1 MKELKLE
8 QVKLARDIVS
18 QVCGTFA
25 LEGVAFDAGF
35 RAKMMRKTLIDLTMN
50 QGMGWATGSEIMSEI
65 IDDTKSAIRDKKKRK
80 AYYKHLI
87 HVFQQYDCDTLD
99 DCRDD
104 DPLFAEAL
112 DEMQ

>member
-1 MKELKLE
+1 MKELKPE

-25 LEGVAFDAGF
+25 LEGVAFDVGF
-35 RAKMMRKTLIDLTMN
+35 KAEMMRKTVLDLTRRH
-50 QGMGWATGSEIMSEI
+50 GMGWASGSEIMSEI
-65 IDDTKSAIRDKKKRK
+65 IDETKSAIRDKKKRK

-87 HVFQQYDCDTLD
+87 HVFQMHDSDTLD